1 MNESAGE
8 EKKEGY
14 DKRTKYTLLFQA
26 DIRVH
31 THTHTHIYIR

>member
-26 DIRVH
+26 DASTH
-31 THTHTHIYIR
+31 THTHTAI